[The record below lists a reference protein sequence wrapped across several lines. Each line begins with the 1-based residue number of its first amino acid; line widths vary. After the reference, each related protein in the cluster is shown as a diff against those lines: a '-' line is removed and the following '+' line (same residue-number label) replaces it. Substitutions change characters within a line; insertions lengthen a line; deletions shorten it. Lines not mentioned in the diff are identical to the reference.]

1 LLAGGDVTG
10 AGREFDNLADGYDK
24 HRPEYPD
31 VLMKTIADHLEAG
44 NHPDPVVVA
53 DVGAGTGIATR
64 LLRTRLPD
72 RYLVLGVEPGEGMRL
87 QALASTPDEMGIDY
101 IESTAEDLPFDDGG
115 IAAVVVAQAL
125 QWFDRPRFYREVA
138 RVLRP
143 GGTLA
148 VLENNRDWHSSIFL
162 DAWESF
168 LEEQN
173 PAYNRNYRAFDIQSE
188 LMDAGELNPDDPVVE
203 IWDRAMS
210 VEEFVGMAESS
221 SRFQQVVE
229 RIGERPALERARLLA
244 TQHAADDGDVRVRYR
259 SELYLAR
266 RD

>member
-1 LLAGGDVTG
+1 MSN
-10 AGREFDNLADGYDK
+10 AGREFDNLAGGYNK

-31 VLMKTIADHLEAG
+31 ALLKAIAGHLEAG
-44 NHPDPVVVA
+44 GHPDPAVVA

-64 LLRTRLPD
+64 MLRARLPE

-101 IESTAEDLPFDDGG
+101 IESSAEDLPFDDGG

-125 QWFDRPRFYREVA
+125 QWFDRQRFYREVV

-148 VLENNRDWHSSIFL
+148 VLQNNRDWQDSIFL

-168 LEEQN
+168 LETQN
-173 PAYNRNYRAFDIQSE
+173 PSYNRNYRAFDIQSE
-188 LMDAGELNPDDPVVE
+188 LMDVDEMIVDDPVVE
-203 IWDRAMS
+203 IWDRVMT
-210 VEEFVGMAESS
+210 VEAFVGMAESS

-229 RIGERPALERARLLA
+229 RIGERSAHERARVLA
-244 TQHAADDGDVRVRYR
+244 TQHAADDGNVRVRYR

-266 RD
+266 RR